1 MIILTTAAIII
12 AILGFAKLA
21 GAVIAY
27 QDQPRRMLSASV
39 PGIAILALAWVITHG
54 LPWEPV
60 VALVALLFTV
70 SSAMAAGYEIAR
82 LIGRIKAVPSFTW
95 PLSMVDS
102 GIAAMTAVWTFPH
115 ADTITR
121 SVLITFASVANLSYF
136 IAFMAWIVG
145 FPIRAVTA
153 PLVARR
159 RAEASAEIARMQR
172 VESSEEGGV

>member
-12 AILGFAKLA
+12 AIFGLAKIA
-21 GAVIAY
+21 GAVLAY
-27 QDQPRRMLSASV
+27 RDQPRRMLTASL
-39 PGIAILALAWVITHG
+39 PGIAILGLAWVITHG

-60 VALVALLFTV
+60 VALVALVFTV
-70 SSAMAAGYEIAR
+70 SSVMAAGYEIAR
-82 LIGRIKAVPSFTW
+82 LIGKIKAVPSFTW

-115 ADTITR
+115 AD
-121 SVLITFASVANLSYF
+121 VLTKAALGVFAAVANVSCTA
-136 IAFMAWIVG
+136 AFCAWIVA

-159 RAEASAEIARMQR
+159 RAEASAEIARLEAMDGA
-172 VESSEEGGV
+172 GGGA